1 MGRKVSQVGIQN
13 RFLGQLCA
21 LLLSFLDRVT
31 VQDAKRSLRN
41 RREEEKRDANSIIS
55 DIKLPFKM
63 LLTVVL
69 LTAEIVPILIFGQ
82 SVSPFWKLY
91 NPYCHI
97 ACAAHY
103 ISYSVPCSSLLCLA
117 AFAIVHQNDLAT
129 SFLLHHFRLFGGFLY
144 VCTAMLAQ
152 WEKC

>member
-1 MGRKVSQVGIQN
+1 MIP
-13 RFLGQLCA
+13 
-21 LLLSFLDRVT
+21 
-31 VQDAKRSLRN
+31 
-41 RREEEKRDANSIIS
+41 
-55 DIKLPFKM
+55 DIKLLFKM
-63 LLTVVL
+63 LLTVAPPSSGNRSQVQNKIIYF
-69 LTAEIVPILIFGQ
+69 EYVEIFGR
-82 SVSPFWKLY
+82 SVSPSWKLY
-91 NPYCHI
+91 NPYSHI

-144 VCTAMLAQ
+144 VCTAMLTQ